1 VLAVNVKL
9 ARKYEKLRGR
19 TSGTLRPVTR
29 QVDVGTEILFRR
41 RSGSLEDKN
50 RMFVFEVDK
59 FKLNLRLQETENAV
73 ILTDE
78 RNFGEIA
85 GELQQQINYDCCFPV

>member
-1 VLAVNVKL
+1 M
-9 ARKYEKLRGR
+9 
-19 TSGTLRPVTR
+19 R
-29 QVDVGTEILFRR
+29 QDDVRTEILFRR

-73 ILTDE
+73 IFTDE
-78 RNFGEIA
+78 RHFGEIA
-85 GELQQQINYDCCFPV
+85 GELQRQINYDCYFPV